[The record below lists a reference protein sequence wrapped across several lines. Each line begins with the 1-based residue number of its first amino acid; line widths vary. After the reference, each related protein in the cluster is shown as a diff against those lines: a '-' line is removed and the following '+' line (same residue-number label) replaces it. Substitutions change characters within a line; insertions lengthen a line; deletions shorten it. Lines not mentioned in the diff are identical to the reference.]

1 MFCSGVPPLIGLMR
15 AALTQC
21 WLLGGTARKAETA
34 ACGAGDPSE
43 TCAAHVVAAQ
53 KKSQSVLHQSVAR
66 RLYKDRS
73 LTMGRQ
79 NDGPPSRR
87 AYLSHWRGLPLLPR
101 GTGMGLRTGNGS
113 LIRGSCEAND
123 CPGFRSRRKRATS
136 TACAQSRRHLLGK
149 QSDGIEHAVDR
160 DLAAHVRFHDDASQ
174 AKLIAQLPQPCKHHV
189 RCTVGHPIL
198 Q

>member
-79 NDGPPSRR
+79 KRR
-87 AYLSHWRGLPLLPR
+87 PTIVARRPITLARSPAPAVRGADIGHPTR
-101 GTGMGLRTGNGS
+101 SGN
-113 LIRGSCEAND
+113 LFRGSCEAND
-123 CPGFRSRRKRATS
+123 SPGFRSRRKKGRPQLPERSRGATS
-136 TACAQSRRHLLGK
+136 WANNRMELSTQST
-149 QSDGIEHAVDR
+149 GIWPPTFDSMMMP
-160 DLAAHVRFHDDASQ
+160 VRPSSSRSCCSRASTMSGV
-174 AKLIAQLPQPCKHHV
+174 P
-189 RCTVGHPIL
+189 
-198 Q
+198 